1 MFAQTNGAKAFSVE
15 EEIRDI
21 ARHLELLDKD
31 FRYDPLYGVAM
42 LKVSFYLRPQQW
54 VGFEEILKDT
64 LKELN
69 VEEKELEIYIAKNRS
84 NLEMACKMI
93 GI

>member
-1 MFAQTNGAKAFSVE
+1 MSAQANGAKAFSIE
-15 EEIRDI
+15 EEIRSI
-21 ARHLELLDKD
+21 GEHLELLDKD

-54 VGFEEILKDT
+54 VGFEEIIKNT
-64 LKELN
+64 LKELE
-69 VEEKELEIYIAKNRS
+69 VDEKELESYIAKNRS

>member
-1 MFAQTNGAKAFSVE
+1 MAYAQSQGKAEIPAEGLPDFAGP
-15 EEIRDI
+15 
-21 ARHLELLDKD
+21 LELMERD

-42 LKVSFYLRPQQW
+42 LKVSFNLRPQRW
-54 VGFEEILKDT
+54 VGFDEILKDT
-64 LKELN
+64 LR
-69 VEEKELEIYIAKNRS
+69 ELEVDEYELDEYVSEHRH